1 MSWLAGIPLPS
12 SRLFVTT
19 RSSEDERV
27 NAGAALEQ
35 YKLAV
40 EMADRLSGRRQSAN
54 SFFLSVVSALTVANG
69 TGIVSEWYWTC
80 IVSVITVLV
89 CFMWWRLLASYRAI
103 NSAKFKVIHQ
113 IEATLPYA
121 MFADEEAIYQ
131 STKRTGYKPLSR
143 IEQAVPALFA
153 IPSLAVATVTVIDQM
168 L

>member
-1 MSWLAGIPLPS
+1 MQS
-12 SRLFVTT
+12 S
-19 RSSEDERV
+19 DEQGV
-27 NAGAALEQ
+27 STDAALEQ

-69 TGIVSEWYWTC
+69 TGIVSDWYWTC
-80 IVSVITVLV
+80 IVSTVTVLV

-113 IEATLPYA
+113 IETALPYA

-131 STKRTGYKPLSR
+131 PTKRTKRTGYKPLSR

-153 IPSLAVATVTVIDQM
+153 LPSLAVTVATVVDQV
-168 L
+168 LS

>member
-1 MSWLAGIPLPS
+1 M
-12 SRLFVTT
+12 TT

-27 NAGAALEQ
+27 KAGAALEQ

-80 IVSVITVLV
+80 IVSIVTVLV

-113 IEATLPYA
+113 IESTLPYT
-121 MFADEEAIYQ
+121 MFADEEAVYQ

-153 IPSLAVATVTVIDQM
+153 VPSLVVAVATLVDRIM
-168 L
+168 S

>member
-1 MSWLAGIPLPS
+1 MATQS
-12 SRLFVTT
+12 SNDESVTT
-19 RSSEDERV
+19 EV
-27 NAGAALEQ
+27 ALEQ

-54 SFFLSVVSALTVANG
+54 AFFLSVVSALTVANG
-69 TGIVSEWYWTC
+69 TSIVSEWYWTC
-80 IVSVITVLV
+80 IVSIVTMLV

-113 IEATLPYA
+113 IEMTLPFA
-121 MFADEEAIYQ
+121 MFADEEAIYR

-153 IPSLAVATVTVIDQM
+153 IPSLVITVVTIVDQA
-168 L
+168 LR